1 MCGRYSWVQKKA
13 LSLSKHLKLA
23 PPPPSVS
30 YNRAPGQSHPIITQ
44 SENSLSWSLAKWG
57 FSSKISQA
65 TNIPNPINARIETVL
80 EKTIFQNSILNQRC
94 LIPADGYFEWQ
105 KIETQKYPHFH
116 YLNTGKDFAMAGIWN
131 SQITKESDEISFAI
145 ITKQASSNISHI
157 HNRMPVILSDE
168 DWADWL
174 APQTNIKNLLSRY
187 SKGTQTLEFHQVSS
201 LVNSVKMDGIELIEK
216 FSEKQSTLW

>member
-23 PPPPSVS
+23 PPPSSIS

-44 SENSLSWSLAKWG
+44 SENSFSWSLAKWG
-57 FSSKISQA
+57 FTSKISQA
-65 TNIPNPINARIETVL
+65 TKIPNPINARIETVL

-131 SQITKESDEISFAI
+131 SQITKDSDEMSFAI

-187 SKGTQTLEFHQVSS
+187 CKGTQTLEFHQVSS
-201 LVNSVKMDGIELIEK
+201 LVNAVTMDGIELIEK

>member
-1 MCGRYSWVQKKA
+1 MAKR
-13 LSLSKHLKLA
+13 
-23 PPPPSVS
+23 
-30 YNRAPGQSHPIITQ
+30 R
-44 SENSLSWSLAKWG
+44 LAKWG
-57 FSSKISQA
+57 FTSKISQA
-65 TNIPNPINARIETVL
+65 TNIPKPINARIETVL

-116 YLNTGKDFAMAGIWN
+116 YLNTGKDFAMAGISN
-131 SQITKESDEISFAI
+131 SQITKDSDEMSFAI

-174 APQTNIKNLLSRY
+174 APQTNIENLLSRY
-187 SKGTQTLEFHQVSS
+187 SEGTQTLEFHQVSS
-201 LVNSVKMDGIELIEK
+201 LVNAVKMDGIELIEK